1 MKTKN
6 KLEAS
11 FGQIEKSNWLEMAQ
25 QWEREL
31 PWRQYAQCIALAILE
46 HLEAKGISQKQ
57 FAAMMLVSP
66 QLVNKWLKGNENF
79 TLETISKM
87 EFVLGIS
94 LLHFEQQE
102 NTLRSNNS
110 MQHH

>member
-11 FGQIEKSNWLEMAQ
+11 FGKIEKSNWLAMAQ

-31 PWRQYAQCIALAILE
+31 PWRQYAQSIAITILE

-57 FAAMMLVSP
+57 FATMMLVSP
-66 QLVNKWLKGNENF
+66 QMVNKWLKGNVNF

-94 LLHFEQQE
+94 LLHFVQHE
-102 NTLRSNNS
+102 NTLMNEASL
-110 MQHH
+110 HHH